1 MKRFKFEDINDGY
14 TFEVS
19 DAEGL
24 VGTISVELKTFM
36 EDQAKQIAELKEGG
50 ITGNLIEKIEKQQKE
65 IAELKESKKQHAID
79 FMKWDDKG
87 DRYCRNI
94 PQEDYE
100 RIYETFIKQAL
111 K

>member
-36 EDQAKQIAELKEGG
+36 EDQEKQIAELKDAFTELEEVFD
-50 ITGNLIEKIEKQQKE
+50 GNGVPNHTWVKN
-65 IAELKESKKQHAID
+65 
-79 FMKWDDKG
+79 
-87 DRYCRNI
+87 R
-94 PQEDYE
+94 
-100 RIYETFIKQAL
+100 IKQAL
-111 K
+111 KE